1 MPTVEPPVRS
11 HTVASVAGALLAAQH
26 RLIRK
31 HEAGALTLRGTEPL
45 HQLRVAIR
53 RFRAVLR
60 FFKKPLAKTS
70 AASLDRALGRL
81 NRDLGQARDVDV
93 WVDFLLSED
102 VRRKAADSSHWKS
115 YLQHQL
121 DLKRRRQAEARR
133 ILRGG
138 RWAQLRQ
145 RTEQFLKAELPRAGN
160 GSRPDELKR
169 IIAKRVRK
177 AFQRSLKAV
186 GRRLRLSP
194 ERMHEARVRI
204 RRARYWAEFFEPMLG
219 PVSRK
224 LARRLKRTADE
235 LGWVRDL
242 DVQFQKFCRAQ
253 SGAPRRLVDQLKK
266 DRRRHLRAS
275 KKAVR
280 RLRKPR
286 FKQRVLKALSPG
298 AGG

>member
-1 MPTVEPPVRS
+1 MPTVEPSVRS
-11 HTVASVAGALLAAQH
+11 HAVASVAGQLLDAQY

-31 HEAGALTLRGTEPL
+31 HESGALASRGTEPL

-93 WVDFLLSED
+93 WVDFLLTED
-102 VRRKAADSSHWKS
+102 VRRKVADNSHWKS

-133 ILRGG
+133 LLRG
-138 RWAQLRQ
+138 RRYAQLRQ
-145 RTEQFLKAELPRAGN
+145 QMEHFLRVELPRVAN
-160 GSRPDELKR
+160 GARPDELKR
-169 IIAKRVRK
+169 FIARRVRK
-177 AFQRSLKAV
+177 AFRRSLKAV

-219 PVSRK
+219 PVSHK
-224 LARRLKRTADE
+224 LARRLKKTADE

-242 DVQFQKFCRAQ
+242 DVQLQRFCR
-253 SGAPRRLVDQLKK
+253 GRVVAPRRLVARLKK

-275 KKAVR
+275 RKAVR
-280 RLRKPR
+280 RLRKPP
-286 FKQRVLKALSPG
+286 FKRRVLKALSPP
-298 AGG
+298 AAR

>member
-1 MPTVEPPVRS
+1 VPAAEPQARN
-11 HTVASVAGALLAAQH
+11 HAVASVAGQLLAIQY

-31 HEAGALTLRGTEPL
+31 HEAGALAACGTEPL
-45 HQLRVAIR
+45 HQLRVGIR

-60 FFKKPLAKTS
+60 FFRKPLAKTS

-81 NRDLGQARDVDV
+81 NRDLGRARDVDV

-102 VRRKAADSSHWKS
+102 VRRKMADSQQWKS
-115 YLQHQL
+115 FLRHQVE
-121 DLKRRRQAEARR
+121 LKRRQQANARR
-133 ILRGG
+133 ILRGE
-138 RWAQLRQ
+138 RYARLRQ
-145 RTEQFLKAELPRAGN
+145 RMDRFLEVELPRAGN
-160 GSRPDELKR
+160 GARPGELRRFMAQR
-169 IIAKRVRK
+169 IRK

-194 ERMHEARVRI
+194 KRMHEARVRI

-242 DVQFQKFCRAQ
+242 DVQLRRFCRAQ
-253 SGAPRRLVDQLKK
+253 ANAPRRLVDQLQKT
-266 DRRRHLRAS
+266 RRSHLAAS
-275 KKAVR
+275 KRAVR

-286 FKQRVLKALSPG
+286 FKRRVLKALSPR
-298 AGG
+298 AAR

>member
-1 MPTVEPPVRS
+1 VPTAEPPVRS
-11 HTVASVAGALLAAQH
+11 RAVASVAGQLLAAQL

-31 HEAGALTLRGTEPL
+31 HESAALTSRGTEPL

-60 FFKKPLAKTS
+60 FFRKPLAKTS

-81 NRDLGQARDVDV
+81 NRDLGLARDVDV

-102 VRRKAADSSHWKS
+102 VQRKAADSSHWKS

-121 DLKRRRQAEARR
+121 DLKRRHQAEARR

-138 RWAQLRQ
+138 RYAQLRQ
-145 RTEQFLKAELPRAGN
+145 HMEQFLQVELPRVGN
-160 GSRPDELKR
+160 GAPAGELTHF
-169 IIAKRVRK
+169 IARRVRK

-204 RRARYWAEFFEPMLG
+204 RRARYWAEFFEPMMG

-242 DVQFQKFCRAQ
+242 DVQLQKFCRAQ
-253 SGAPRRLVDQLKK
+253 PGAPRRLVDQLKR
-266 DRRRHLRAS
+266 DRRSHLQAS

-286 FKQRVLKALSPG
+286 FKQRVLKTLSPR
-298 AGG
+298 AGR